1 MSKHNSRPVL
11 SRSDRNQLQALARTG
26 KTPQKTARRARAIL
40 LAAAGET
47 NVAISRD
54 VGLSRQ
60 AVISLRKRFQER
72 GVACVVRDAPRGA
85 PMRKISAA
93 KVESIVKKTLS
104 KKPRN
109 ATQWST
115 RSLAVELG
123 VSHMTIHR
131 IWQTQGLKP
140 HLTRTF
146 KLSNDPDFAVK
157 LRDIVGLYLDPPDQA
172 MVFSVDEKSQIQ
184 ALDRTQRPLPMGPG
198 HPEGYTHDY
207 VRHGTATLFA
217 ALSIADGAVIGS
229 VKKRHRHQ
237 EFLEFLRQID
247 KETPRKLDLHL
258 ILDNYGTHKHPK
270 VREWLKNH
278 PRFHL
283 HFTPTSCSWL
293 NLVECWFSALTR
305 ARIRRG
311 SFRSIRALV
320 GALNSYVA
328 ESNRNPTV
336 FRWTKK
342 AREILRKVRK
352 CQQLLVTEH

>member
-1 MSKHNSRPVL
+1 MSNPAPRLVL
-11 SRSDRNQLQALARTG
+11 SRPDRSRLQTLLRSG
-26 KTPQKTARRARAIL
+26 KTAQKVARRGQAIL
-40 LAAAGET
+40 LAAAGES
-47 NVAISRD
+47 NLAIARE

-60 AVISLRKRFQER
+60 AVISLRKRFEDR
-72 GVACVVRDAPRGA
+72 GIECVIRDAPRGG
-85 PMRKISAA
+85 PKPRITAA
-93 KVESIVKKTLS
+93 RTESIVKKTLS

-115 RSLAVELG
+115 RSLAEETG

-131 IWQTQGLKP
+131 IWQAQGLKP
-140 HLTRTF
+140 HLTRSF
-146 KLSNDPDFAVK
+146 KLSNDPDFATK

-172 MVFSVDEKSQIQ
+172 MIFSVDEKSQIQ
-184 ALDRTQRPLPMGPG
+184 ALDRTQRALPMGRG

-247 KETPRKLDLHL
+247 KETPRKMDLHL
-258 ILDNYGTHKHPK
+258 ILDNYGTHKHPN
-270 VREWLKNH
+270 VREWFKNH
-278 PRFHL
+278 PRFHV

-293 NLVECWFSALTR
+293 NLVECWFSSLTR

-311 SFRSIRALV
+311 SFRSLRALV
-320 GALNSYVA
+320 GALNAYVS
-328 ESNRNPTV
+328 ESNRNPTA

-342 AREILRKVRK
+342 AGEILRKVRK

>member
-1 MSKHNSRPVL
+1 MNKAAPSLKL
-11 SRSDRNQLQALARTG
+11 SPSVRRRLQALVRDG
-26 KTPQKTARRARAIL
+26 NSPQKTVRRAQALL
-40 LAAAGET
+40 LASSGQPNAGI
-47 NVAISRD
+47 AKK

-60 AVISLRKRFQER
+60 AVVSLRKRFEER
-72 GVACVVRDAPRGA
+72 GIDCVVRDAPRPG
-85 PMRKISAA
+85 RKPRISTARA
-93 KVESIVKKTLS
+93 EAIVKKTIA

-109 ATQWST
+109 ATHWST
-115 RSLAVELG
+115 RSLAKETG

-131 IWQTQGLKP
+131 VWQAQGLKP

-146 KLSNDPDFAVK
+146 KLSNDPGFVAK
-157 LRDIVGLYLDPPDQA
+157 LRDVVGLYLNPPDRA
-172 MVFSVDEKSQIQ
+172 LVLSVDEKSQIQ

-217 ALSIADGAVIGS
+217 ALSIADGKIIAS

-237 EFLEFLRQID
+237 EFLEFLRQIN

-270 VREWLKNH
+270 VREWLTKH

-293 NLVECWFSALTR
+293 NLVECWFSVLTR
-305 ARIRRG
+305 TRIRRG
-311 SFRSIRALV
+311 TFHSLKALV
-320 GALNSYVA
+320 GALTAYVA
-328 ESNRNPTV
+328 ESNRDPTL

-342 AREILRKVRK
+342 ATEILRKVRK
-352 CQQLLVTEH
+352 CQQLLVTQH

>member
-1 MSKHNSRPVL
+1 M
-11 SRSDRNQLQALARTG
+11 
-26 KTPQKTARRARAIL
+26 
-40 LAAAGET
+40 AAAGES
-47 NVAISRD
+47 NMAIANE

-60 AVISLRKRFQER
+60 AVISLRKRFEHR
-72 GVACVVRDAPRGA
+72 GIECVIGDATRPGRK
-85 PMRKISAA
+85 PMISAA
-93 KVESIVKKTLS
+93 KAEAIVKKTLS

-109 ATQWST
+109 ATHWST
-115 RSLAVELG
+115 RSLAEETG

-131 IWQTQGLKP
+131 IWQAQGLKP

-146 KLSNDPDFAVK
+146 KLSKDPNFAKK

-172 MVFSVDEKSQIQ
+172 IVFSVDEKSQIQ
-184 ALDRTQRPLPMGPG
+184 ALDRTQRPLPMGRG

-217 ALSIADGAVIGS
+217 ALSIADGRVIGL

-247 KETPRKLDLHL
+247 KETSRKFDLHL

-270 VREWLKNH
+270 VRQWLKKH

-293 NLVECWFSALTR
+293 NLVECWFSVLTR
-305 ARIRRG
+305 TRIRRG
-311 SFRSIRALV
+311 SFRSLRALV
-320 GALNSYVA
+320 GALNAYLS
-328 ESNRNPTV
+328 ESNRDPTV

-342 AREILRKVRK
+342 AANILRKIRK
-352 CQQLLVTEH
+352 CKQLLVTEH

>member
-1 MSKHNSRPVL
+1 ML
-11 SRSDRNQLQALARTG
+11 LRSDRSRLQALVRAG
-26 KTPQKTARRARAIL
+26 KTPQKVARRSQAML
-40 LAAAGET
+40 MAAAGES
-47 NVAISRD
+47 NMAIANE

-60 AVISLRKRFQER
+60 AVISLRKRFEHR
-72 GVACVVRDAPRGA
+72 GIECVIGDATRPGRKPR
-85 PMRKISAA
+85 ISAA
-93 KVESIVKKTLS
+93 KAEAIVKKTLS

-109 ATQWST
+109 ATHWST
-115 RSLAVELG
+115 RSLAEETG

-131 IWQTQGLKP
+131 IWQAQGLKP

-146 KLSNDPDFAVK
+146 KLSKDPNFAKK

-172 MVFSVDEKSQIQ
+172 IVFSVDEKSQIQ
-184 ALDRTQRPLPMGPG
+184 ALDRTQRPLPMGRG

-217 ALSIADGAVIGS
+217 ALSIADGKVIGL

-247 KETPRKLDLHL
+247 KETSRKFDLHL

-270 VREWLKNH
+270 VREWLKKH

-293 NLVECWFSALTR
+293 NLVECWFSVLTR
-305 ARIRRG
+305 TRIRRG
-311 SFRSIRALV
+311 SFRSLRALV
-320 GALNSYVA
+320 GALNAYLS
-328 ESNRNPTV
+328 ESNRDPTV

-342 AREILRKVRK
+342 AANILRKVRK